1 MKLFDKILIANR
13 GEIAVRIIRA
23 ARELGI
29 RTVAVYSDIDKE
41 SMHVKLADEAVCI
54 GPAPSIQS
62 YLNIPALLTT
72 AEITDSSAIHP
83 GYGFLSENPQFAE
96 TCISSGIA
104 FIGPTPENIRLG
116 GDKAKAKHILKRK
129 GVPVVSGSDGPV
141 QTLDIALKA
150 AKKTGFPIIFKAA
163 HGGGGRGMKIVRVE
177 EDLEH
182 AFFVAQREALAAFG
196 NSEIYIEKYIPDF
209 RHIEVQI
216 MADSKGDVIHLGER
230 DCTVQ
235 RRHQKLI
242 EEAPSPFSTDKF
254 RKKIGELAVKAAKAL
269 KYRNVGTIEFIVEP
283 DGNIYFMEINTRIQ
297 VEHPVTEAVTGIDL
311 IKEQIRLAAGAP
323 LAFKQSQI
331 RLKGHAMEFRINAE
345 DPEKFIPSPGRITF
359 FYQPGGPGVRVDTA
373 AYAGAVIPPNYDSLV
388 AKLIVHGADRQ
399 EAIAKA
405 KRALKEFKIDGIK
418 TTIDFHRKVL
428 NNKDFISGNFNTT
441 FVEKMNGGE
450 KPPAVPVAES
460 TEAGIPSE

>member
-1 MKLFDKILIANR
+1 MKYFNKILIANR

-29 RTVAVYSDIDKE
+29 KTVAVYSDIDKD

-54 GPAPSIQS
+54 GPAPAASS

-96 TCISSGIA
+96 TCIGSGIT

-116 GDKAKAKHILKRK
+116 GDKARAKHILKRK
-129 GVPVVSGSDGPV
+129 GVPVVPGSDGPV
-141 QTLDIALKA
+141 QSMDVALKT
-150 AKKTGFPIIFKAA
+150 AKKIGFPIIIKAS
-163 HGGGGRGMKIVRVE
+163 HGGGGRGMKIVRSE
-177 EDLEH
+177 EELEH
-182 AFFVAQREALAAFG
+182 AFFIAQRESLAAFG

-230 DCTVQ
+230 DCTIQ

-254 RKKIGELAVKAAKAL
+254 RKKIGEIAIKAAKAL
-269 KYRNVGTIEFIVEP
+269 KYRNLGTIEFIVEP

-297 VEHPVTEAVTGIDL
+297 VEHPVTEVITGIDL

-323 LAFKQSQI
+323 LGYKQSQI
-331 RLKGHAMEFRINAE
+331 HFRGHAIEFRINAE
-345 DPEKFIPSPGRITF
+345 DPERFIPSPGRISF

-373 AYAGAVIPPNYDSLV
+373 ACAGTVISPNYDSLV
-388 AKLIVHGADRQ
+388 AKLIVYGSDRQ
-399 EAIAKA
+399 DAIARA
-405 KRALKEFKIDGIK
+405 KRALEEFKIEGIK
-418 TTIDFHRKVL
+418 TTIDFHKKVI
-428 NNKDFISGNFNTT
+428 NHRDFISGNFNTT
-441 FVEKMNGGE
+441 FVEKMNAE
-450 KPPAVPVAES
+450 THAPALEEASES
-460 TEAGIPSE
+460 NILSEQ